1 MSAIATTRILH
12 APPAARSCGQR
23 TPWVWPLP
31 ELDGLAPCIV
41 PPHGSPVSDHVK
53 IGYSGNASPHGAIP
67 VLATQSGIV
76 AYAGTTGG
84 SSTLCID
91 HADGWSTQY
100 DNLER
105 LLVRST
111 DRFRRRRKERVQA
124 GDIIG
129 HAPQARPRIGFVLS
143 RWIDTGFHAV
153 DPAPW
158 MRAWSVLAWSGVV
171 TPAHPR
177 SQLDC

>member
-12 APPAARSCGQR
+12 APEAARSCGQR

-31 ELDGLAPCIV
+31 ELDGLPPCILT
-41 PPHGSPVSDHVK
+41 PHRGPVSDYVE
-53 IGYSGNASPHGAIP
+53 IGYSANTSPERPIP

-76 AYAGTTGG
+76 AYAGG
-84 SSTLCID
+84 STLCID

-100 DNLER
+100 DNLKR
-105 LLVRST
+105 VLVRPT

-124 GDIIG
+124 GDVIG
-129 HAPQARPRIGFVLS
+129 HTPQTRPRIRFVLS
-143 RWIDTGFHAV
+143 RWTDNEFHAM

-158 MRAWSVLAWSGVV
+158 MRAWSVLGWLDVA
-171 TPAHPR
+171 TAAHPR
-177 SQLDC
+177 SQPSS